1 VRVSGGHLHSL
12 PPAHMLRFLVEEGQA
27 ALSRVDPVGVSCLC
41 FGSFV
46 LIFGLYSRVRTVL
59 LIYPVRDN

>member
-1 VRVSGGHLHSL
+1 VRVSGGRLHPL

-59 LIYPVRDN
+59 LIYPVRDS

>member
-1 VRVSGGHLHSL
+1 VRVSGGQLHLF
-12 PPAHMLRFLVEEGQA
+12 PPAQMLRFLVEEGQV

-46 LIFGLYSRVRTVL
+46 LIFGLYSRVRTAL

>member
-1 VRVSGGHLHSL
+1 
-12 PPAHMLRFLVEEGQA
+12 MLRFLVEEGQA